1 MSLYDLHQNRQI
13 AQTQEEN
20 RQTARH
26 LQESQES
33 IAELQQSVK
42 KLSLTCKALWQLLKA
57 TSGFSDRALI
67 ETLEN
72 LEQEIDEV
80 MDCPKCGRVWQ
91 KGKLTCLYCGSS
103 LPKKSGVDH
112 CFEV

>member
-1 MSLYDLHQNRQI
+1 MSLYDIHQNRRI
-13 AQTQEEN
+13 SQTQEEN

-26 LQESQES
+26 LEESQES

-42 KLSLTCKALWQLLKA
+42 KLSITCKALWRLLKA
-57 TSGFSDRALI
+57 TSGFSDRALL

-72 LEQEIDEV
+72 LEQEIDGV
-80 MDCPKCGRVWQ
+80 KDCSQCGRVWQ
-91 KGKLTCLYCGSS
+91 KGKLACLYCGSS
-103 LPKKSGVDH
+103 LPQNSKVDH